1 MCKDHLTYNDFR
13 SRLTTLDALK
23 DTGYHL
29 NRRNWLRYPDYVR
42 LDSNGARSE
51 VISLLLLDNIK
62 YFV

>member
-51 VISLLLLDNIK
+51 
-62 YFV
+62 